1 MLNNITWKYIPWNIN
16 YIFLNLINEKVKLMK
31 NILAFAGSNSSDS
44 INKQLSIYAA
54 SLVEGAKVT
63 ILDLNDFDL
72 PIYSKDL
79 EAESGIPENATKF
92 LDHIKKSH
100 GIILSLA
107 ENNGA
112 YSAVFKNLFDWLS
125 RAEQKNWLGK
135 PMLLMATS
143 PGARGGQSVLQMAVD
158 RFPRHDANIVGKFSL
173 PSFNDN
179 FSDGKIINNE
189 LNNELEEEVKQ
200 FEQSL

>member
-1 MLNNITWKYIPWNIN
+1 
-16 YIFLNLINEKVKLMK
+16 MK
-31 NILAFAGSNSSDS
+31 QIIAFAGSNSSDS
-44 INKQLSIYAA
+44 INKQLATYTA
-54 SLVEGAKVT
+54 SLVDDAEATV
-63 ILDLNDFDL
+63 LDLNNFDL

-79 EAESGIPENATKF
+79 EAQDGIPKNATKF
-92 LDHIKKSH
+92 LEHLKKGD
-100 GIILSLA
+100 GIIISLA

-143 PGARGGQSVLQMAVD
+143 PGARGGQSVLQMALD

-179 FSDGKIINNE
+179 FSEGEITNSE
-189 LNNELEEEVKQ
+189 LNNELLKEVKQ
-200 FEQSL
+200 FKNSI